1 MKFAPYIFAVSFL
14 SGIAHAGD
22 RDMPRAPG
30 YPGQGAF
37 EPPSATGYPAPG
49 GLRIERRAD
58 EQGYYLLIHTGG
70 LAPHAVQVTPMG
82 HSLVISKTQSLQSE
96 HRQAPQEIH
105 PGYRRW
111 SYSTYRSSGAMQRR
125 ISVPRDAN
133 IEAMQRTDREATIL
147 ITLPRVPQAAPRGR
161 YD

>member
-1 MKFAPYIFAVSFL
+1 MKYAPYIFAIGLLF
-14 SGIAHAGD
+14 GIAHAGD
-22 RDMPRAPG
+22 SDMPPAPG

-37 EPPSATGYPAPG
+37 EPPSAAGYPAAG

-58 EQGYYLLIHTGG
+58 EQAYYLRIHPGA
-70 LAPHAVQVTPMG
+70 LAPHAVQVTPVG
-82 HSLVISKTQSLQSE
+82 RSLVIGTTQSAQSE
-96 HRQAPQEIH
+96 HRQAPQQIY
-105 PGYRRW
+105 PGYRQW

-133 IEAMQRTDREATIL
+133 IEAMQRTDSEAAIL

>member
-14 SGIAHAGD
+14 FGIAHAGD

-37 EPPSATGYPAPG
+37 EPPAATGYPAPG

-58 EQGYYLLIHTGG
+58 EQGYYLLIHPGG

-82 HSLVISKTQSLQSE
+82 RSLVISTTQSLESE
-96 HRQAPQEIH
+96 HRQAPQQIY

-133 IEAMQRTDREATIL
+133 IEAMQRTDSEATIL
-147 ITLPRVPQAAPRGR
+147 ITLPRVPRAAPRGQ